1 MYFWRVFLFS
11 NHGILNSSFR
21 KEISMTISA
30 PRWDMTNVYPSL
42 ESKEFKN
49 AIKKYKSTLDEMEVF
64 YKKASKADSKTEP
77 KKLGKL
83 LGESVDRFNTLF
95 ELSNTISPFIYAF
108 VSTDSRNKEAMRAL
122 SEFEQMSVQASVL
135 NTRFQAWVGKLGKAA
150 VKKAARTNAS
160 AKTHEFALNE
170 SVDQSKYMM
179 SEAEEILAA
188 ELTLSGGNAFGK
200 LQGTIT
206 SQLSV
211 DFELDGKLQKLP
223 MPALINLRS
232 HPDELTRRRGYEA
245 ENIAWEGVKETLAA
259 CMNGVKGE
267 ALTLNKKRGR
277 EDAIHSSIDMARL
290 DRATLN
296 AILGAMKDSFP
307 MFQKYFK
314 HKAKLLGK
322 EKLAWWDV
330 SAPMGKTD
338 KVYSFEEARNFII
351 SNFNQFSPELGA
363 FAQRAFDNNW
373 IDAEQREGKRGG
385 AFCMGIA
392 GVKESRI
399 LSNFDGS
406 FDQVSTLAHELGH
419 AFHNEC
425 ANQAGKTQI
434 QQSTPMTLAETAS
447 IMCETI
453 VTEAVLK
460 QVTDPEEILAVL
472 EAQMNNASAIIVDIY
487 SRYLFEKEVFERRE
501 KSELSADDLND
512 IMERAQKATYGEGLD
527 ERYLQK
533 FMWTWKPHYYSSG
546 LSFYNYPYAFGLL
559 FATGLYAIYQKRG
572 ADFVPD
578 YKNLLASTGEN
589 RAAEIADRF
598 GINIRTK
605 KFWTDSLAII
615 GTRVERYCEL

>member
-1 MYFWRVFLFS
+1 
-11 NHGILNSSFR
+11 
-21 KEISMTISA
+21 MTLSA

-42 ESKEFKN
+42 ESKEFKS
-49 AIKKYKSTLDEMEVF
+49 AIKKYKSLLDEMEAF
-64 YKKASKADSKTEP
+64 FKKANKANSKTDP

-83 LGESVDRFNTLF
+83 LGESVDRFNALFTLSST
-95 ELSNTISPFIYAF
+95 LGSFIYSY
-108 VSTDSRNKEAMRAL
+108 VTTDSRNKDAMRAL
-122 SEFEQMSVQASVL
+122 SEFEQMSVQMSIL
-135 NTRFQAWVGKLGKAA
+135 NTKFQAWIGKLGKAA
-150 VKKAARTNAS
+150 VQKAAKTNES
-160 AKTHEFALNE
+160 AKAHEFTLNE

-179 SEAEEILAA
+179 SEAEEVLAA

-200 LQGTIT
+200 LQGTLT

-211 DFELDGKLQKLP
+211 DFELDGKTQKLP

-232 HPDELTRRRGYEA
+232 HPDEPTRRRGYEA
-245 ENIAWEGVKETLAA
+245 ENIAWEAVKETLAA

-267 ALTLNKKRGR
+267 TLTLDKKRGR
-277 EDAIHSSIDMARL
+277 EDAVHASIDFARM

-296 AILGAMKDSFP
+296 AMLGAMKDSFP

-314 HKAKLLGK
+314 HKAKLIGK
-322 EKLAWWDV
+322 KKLAWWDI

-338 KVYSFEEARNFII
+338 KVYSYEEARDFIV

-385 AFCMGIA
+385 AFCMGVPA
-392 GVKESRI
+392 VKESRI

-425 ANQAGKTQI
+425 AYQANKTEL

-453 VTEAVLK
+453 ITEAVLK
-460 QVTDPEEILAVL
+460 QVTDPLEELAVL
-472 EAQMNNASAIIVDIY
+472 EAQMNNATGVIVDIY
-487 SRYLFEKEVFERRE
+487 SRYLFEKEVFERRAQ
-501 KSELSADDLND
+501 SELSADDLND

-527 ERYLQK
+527 EKYLQK

-546 LSFYNYPYAFGLL
+546 FSFYNYPYAFGLL

-589 RAAEIADRF
+589 RAAELADRF

-605 KFWTDSLAII
+605 KFWADSLAII
-615 GTRVERYCEL
+615 GKRVERYCEL

>member
-1 MYFWRVFLFS
+1 
-11 NHGILNSSFR
+11 
-21 KEISMTISA
+21 MTISA
-30 PRWDMTNVYPSL
+30 SRWDMTNVYPSL
-42 ESKEFKN
+42 ESKEFKS
-49 AIKKYKSTLDEMEVF
+49 ATKKYKSMLDEMEVF
-64 YKKASKADSKTEP
+64 YKKASKADSKTDP

-83 LGESVDRFNTLF
+83 LGESVDRFNAIF
-95 ELSNTISPFIYAF
+95 ELSNTILPYIESF
-108 VSTDSRNKEAMRAL
+108 VTTDSRNKVAMRAL
-122 SEFEQMSVQASVL
+122 SEFEQMSVQASIL
-135 NTRFQAWVGKLGKAA
+135 NTKFQAWIGSLGKAA
-150 VKKAARTNAS
+150 VKKAAKTNAS
-160 AKTHEFALNE
+160 AKAHEFTLNE
-170 SVDQSKYMM
+170 SVEQSKYMM

-188 ELTLSGGNAFGK
+188 EMTLSGGNAFDK
-200 LQGTIT
+200 LQGTVT

-211 DFELDGKLQKLP
+211 DFELGGKTEKLP

-232 HPDELTRRRGYEA
+232 HPDEPTRRRGYEA
-245 ENIAWEGVKETLAA
+245 ENIAWTGVQEILAA

-277 EDAIHSSIDMARL
+277 EDAIHASIDNSRM

-296 AILGAMKDSFP
+296 AMLGAMKDSFP
-307 MFQKYFK
+307 MFRKYFK

-322 EKLAWWDV
+322 EKLAWWDI

-338 KVYSFEEARNFII
+338 KVYSFEEARDFIVG
-351 SNFNQFSPELGA
+351 NFNQFSPELGA
-363 FAQRAFDNNW
+363 FAQRAFDSNW

-385 AFCMGIA
+385 AFCMGVA

-406 FDQVSTLAHELGH
+406 FDQISTLAHELGH

-425 ANQAGKTQI
+425 AYQAGKTEL

-453 VTEAVLK
+453 VTEAVLT
-460 QVTDPEEILAVL
+460 QVTDPQERLAVL
-472 EAQMNNASAIIVDIY
+472 EAQINGAAAVIVDIY
-487 SRYLFEKEVFERRE
+487 SRYLFETEVFDRRE

-512 IMERAQKATYGEGLD
+512 IMERAQKATYGDGLD

-533 FMWTWKPHYYSSG
+533 FMWTWKPHYYSPN

-559 FATGLYAIYQKRG
+559 FATGLYAVYQKRG

-578 YKNLLASTGEN
+578 YKNLLASTGEE
-589 RAAEIADRF
+589 RAAELADRF

-605 KFWTDSLAII
+605 KFWADSLAII
-615 GTRVERYCEL
+615 GKNVEKYCEL